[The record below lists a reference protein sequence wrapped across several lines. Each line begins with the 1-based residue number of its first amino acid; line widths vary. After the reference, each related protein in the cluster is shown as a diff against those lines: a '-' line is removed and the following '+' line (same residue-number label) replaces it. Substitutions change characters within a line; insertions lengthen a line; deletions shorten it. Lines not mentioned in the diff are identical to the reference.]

1 MERAAAFVRLIR
13 PQNCLMVGFA
23 VVIGAALANVK
34 SLNTSWLNLAFAFL
48 TGFLLTA
55 ASMVINDYS
64 DRETDSINEPKRPIP
79 SGRIKPREAL
89 GLALVLTATGFVA
102 AYLTSGSARTL
113 CLLTAIV
120 AWLVSVAYTTRG
132 KRSGL
137 AGNFLVST
145 CVAIPFVYGS
155 IAVTG
160 LVELNVLVFV
170 LIAFLSNTGRE
181 ITKGIVDVQ
190 GDRLM
195 NVRTLAVRYGE
206 RSAAIAAVLFYF
218 SAVALSP
225 APWIMGLVSVWFVPF
240 VALTDLGLVVCSL
253 MLLKDYSRENAR
265 KMKNRA
271 LFVLIFGLLAF
282 FVGVYV

>member
-1 MERAAAFVRLIR
+1 MEKAGGFVRLIR
-13 PQNCLMVGFA
+13 PPNCLMMGFA
-23 VVIGAALANVK
+23 VVIGAALT
-34 SLNTSWLNLAFAFL
+34 SLKDLSVSWLNLTFGFL

-55 ASMVINDYS
+55 ASMVVNDYY
-64 DRETDSINEPKRPIP
+64 DLETDSTNEPKRPIP
-79 SGRIKPREAL
+79 SGTIKPREAL
-89 GLALVLTATGFVA
+89 GLALALTIAGFLA
-102 AYLTSGSARTL
+102 AYLTSESARVL
-113 CLLTAIV
+113 CLATAII

-137 AGNFLVST
+137 MGNFLVST
-145 CVAIPFVYGS
+145 CVAIPFIYGS
-155 IAVTG
+155 IAMKG

-181 ITKGIVDVQ
+181 ITKGIADVQ

-195 NVRTLAVRYGE
+195 NTRTIAVRYGE

-218 SAVALSP
+218 SAVALSL
-225 APWIMGLVSVWFVPF
+225 APWIMGLVSIWFVPF
-240 VALTDLGLVVCSL
+240 ATVTDFGLIVCSL

-265 KMKNRA
+265 RVKNRL

-282 FVGVYV
+282 FAGVYA

>member
-1 MERAAAFVRLIR
+1 
-13 PQNCLMVGFA
+13 MVGFA
-23 VVIGAALANVK
+23 VVIGATLANVK
-34 SLNTSWLNLAFAFL
+34 SLSASWLNLTFGFL

-79 SGRIKPREAL
+79 SGTIKPREAL
-89 GLALVLTATGFVA
+89 GLALVLTLAGFLT
-102 AYLTSGSARTL
+102 AYLTGGSARAL
-113 CLLTAIV
+113 CLLTAII

-160 LVELNVLVFV
+160 LVELDVLVFV
-170 LIAFLSNTGRE
+170 LIAFLANTGRE

-195 NVRTLAVRYGE
+195 NVGTLAVHYGE
-206 RSAAIAAVLFYF
+206 RSAAIAALLFYL
-218 SAVALSP
+218 SAVALSA

-240 VALTDLGLVVCSL
+240 VALADFGLVVCSF

-265 KMKNRA
+265 KVKNMV
-271 LFVLIFGLLAF
+271 LFILIFGLLAF

>member
-1 MERAAAFVRLIR
+1 MEKADGFLRLIR
-13 PQNCLMVGFA
+13 PPNCLMMGFA
-23 VVIGAALANVK
+23 VVIGALLT
-34 SLNTSWLNLAFAFL
+34 SLKNPRSSWLNLTFGFL

-55 ASMVINDYS
+55 SSMVVNDYY
-64 DRETDSINEPKRPIP
+64 DRETDSINEPGRPIP
-79 SGRIKPREAL
+79 SGTVKPREAW
-89 GLALVLTATGFVA
+89 GLALALTLAGFVS
-102 AYLTSGSARTL
+102 AYLTSEGAQIL
-113 CLLTAIV
+113 CLLTAVV
-120 AWLVSVAYTTRG
+120 AWLVSVAYTTVG

-145 CVAIPFVYGS
+145 CVAIPFIYGS
-155 IAVTG
+155 IAMRG

-195 NVRTLAVRYGE
+195 NTRTMAVRYGE
-206 RSAAIAAVLFYF
+206 RSAAIAAMLFYF
-218 SAVALSP
+218 SAVALSS

-240 VALTDLGLVVCSL
+240 AVVTDLGLVVCSF

-265 KMKNRA
+265 RVKNRV

>member
-1 MERAAAFVRLIR
+1 
-13 PQNCLMVGFA
+13 
-23 VVIGAALANVK
+23 
-34 SLNTSWLNLAFAFL
+34 
-48 TGFLLTA
+48 
-55 ASMVINDYS
+55 
-64 DRETDSINEPKRPIP
+64 
-79 SGRIKPREAL
+79 
-89 GLALVLTATGFVA
+89 
-102 AYLTSGSARTL
+102 
-113 CLLTAIV
+113 
-120 AWLVSVAYTTRG
+120 
-132 KRSGL
+132 
-137 AGNFLVST
+137 
-145 CVAIPFVYGS
+145 VAIPFVYGS

-160 LVELNVLVFV
+160 LVKPNVLVFV
-170 LIAFLSNTGRE
+170 SIAFLSNTGRE

-218 SAVALSP
+218 SAIALSP

-240 VALTDLGLVVCSL
+240 VALTDLGLVVGSF

-265 KMKNRA
+265 KVKNGV